1 MDVSTK
7 RLLAFGFGAAA
18 AAYVAYS
25 YVSQK
30 EKGED
35 AVQKECFGGSF
46 FVKSS

>member
-25 YVSQK
+25 YVLQK
-30 EKGED
+30 DKGKD
-35 AVQKECFGGSF
+35 AAQKSVLGSF
-46 FVKSS
+46 FVNSC